1 MVSFRGNI
9 PVIVVV
15 GLDDASILSS
25 SAMDEDQSLSGENF
39 GSEDCFRSEHVVRL
53 KEVHN
58 PNIPIT
64 KIPDEVKALR
74 RKARRRRSTG
84 DGSRGSLDT
93 LDLSSCRRHKENQSF
108 SSGDRTCVTSLLV
121 EEDASIL
128 SSSPMDEDQSLS
140 GDISHSVEY
149 IICLK
154 EVHKPNIPIS
164 KIPDEL
170 RALRKRAR
178 RRRSSGE
185 GSKGSLDTLDL
196 SNCRRHKENQP
207 FSSADRTPVPTLFA
221 HEGSAKHSNLDFV
234 SDQRAG
240 SLLRDATARG
250 ALSIDSNHHSQ
261 VHGRQ
266 TSATSENPAYRH

>member
-84 DGSRGSLDT
+84 DGSKGSLDT
-93 LDLSSCRRHKENQSF
+93 LDLSRCRRHKENQSF
-108 SSGDRTCVTSLLV
+108 SSGDRTCVTSRLV
-121 EEDASIL
+121 DDDASIL
-128 SSSPMDEDQSLS
+128 SSSTMGEDQSLS
-140 GDISHSVEY
+140 GDMSHSVEY
-149 IICLK
+149 IVCLK
-154 EVHKPNIPIS
+154 GVHKPNTKLPN
-164 KIPDEL
+164 EL
-170 RALRKRAR
+170 KALRRKAR
-178 RRRSSGE
+178 R
-185 GSKGSLDTLDL
+185 
-196 SNCRRHKENQP
+196 
-207 FSSADRTPVPTLFA
+207 
-221 HEGSAKHSNLDFV
+221 
-234 SDQRAG
+234 
-240 SLLRDATARG
+240 
-250 ALSIDSNHHSQ
+250 
-261 VHGRQ
+261 
-266 TSATSENPAYRH
+266 